1 MLKKVVGH
9 FCTITKHKIKV
20 FGLCCRAGIP
30 FRGFMHDWSKFSPTE
45 FWESVKYYS
54 GKKSPIGE
62 CIHENGYS
70 AAWLHH
76 KGRNKHHYQYWYDEN
91 IPNKM
96 PVIPYKYVVEMICD
110 NLAAGM
116 TYLGKNWTKEYQL
129 NYWMGLRTR
138 TVINP
143 VIDQVL
149 IEVFSR
155 VAKDGIKPVI
165 KKKVLTE
172 IYDRAIVECS
182 RRK

>member
-1 MLKKVVGH
+1 MLKKIFGH
-9 FCTITKHKIKV
+9 FFTIMKHKIKV

-30 FRGFMHDWSKFSPTE
+30 FRGFMHDWSKLSPTE
-45 FWESVKYYS
+45 FWESVKYYN
-54 GKKSPIGE
+54 GKKSPIGA
-62 CIHENGYS
+62 CIRENGYS
-70 AAWLHH
+70 KAWLHH

-91 IPNKM
+91 IPGKM
-96 PVIPYKYVVEMICD
+96 PIIPYKYVVEMICD

-116 TYLGKNWTKEYQL
+116 TYLGKNWTNEYQL

-149 IEVFSR
+149 IEVFTR
-155 VAKDGIKPVI
+155 VSKEGIKPVI

-172 IYDRAIVECS
+172 IYDKAIVECS